1 MTTVLAPGLNVEPAR
16 VVREPGREELN
27 PRHYRRR
34 RKRIERTL
42 AVVVPAAML
51 AIWQLASNRGAINP
65 RYFPAPTT
73 IWTTGVDLVR
83 DGVLIDDMVVSFRRV
98 LIGFFIGSIAGTA
111 GGILLGAS
119 RLARAALE
127 PTIYALWTVPKLA
140 LLPLL
145 LLVFGIGEAPIVV
158 LIAINCF
165 FLMLIPTIAAITSV
179 ADPYREAASAFG
191 ATSLEELVHV
201 LLPAAIP
208 QIFVA
213 LRLTAGASI
222 LVLVGAEFVQGDDG
236 LGHLIWHSWSLFMAD
251 RMYVGIVVVAVSGAL
266 FTMAIAAVGRWLT
279 PWDNHR

>member
-1 MTTVLAPGLNVEPAR
+1 MTSVLLPDVGAGPGL
-16 VVREPGREELN
+16 VVREAGAEELD
-27 PRHYRRR
+27 PRRFRRR

-42 AVVVPAAML
+42 AALIPLAML
-51 AIWQLASNRGAINP
+51 GLWQLAAERGSINT

-73 IWTTGVDLVR
+73 IWSTGVELFR
-83 DGVLIDDMVVSFRRV
+83 DGALVDDMVVSFRRV
-98 LIGFFIGSIAGTA
+98 LLGFVLGSLAGVVC
-111 GGILLGAS
+111 GILLGAS

-145 LLVFGIGEAPIVV
+145 LLMFGIGEAPIVV

-165 FLMLIPTIAAITSV
+165 FLMLIPTIAAISSV
-179 ADPYREAASAFG
+179 ATPYREAASAFG
-191 ATSLEELVHV
+191 ATGLEELWHV

-208 QIFVA
+208 QMFVA

-222 LVLVGAEFVQGDDG
+222 LVLVGAEFVQGDEG

-266 FTMAIAAVGRWLT
+266 FTMFIEAVGRWLT
-279 PWDNHR
+279 PWDRSR